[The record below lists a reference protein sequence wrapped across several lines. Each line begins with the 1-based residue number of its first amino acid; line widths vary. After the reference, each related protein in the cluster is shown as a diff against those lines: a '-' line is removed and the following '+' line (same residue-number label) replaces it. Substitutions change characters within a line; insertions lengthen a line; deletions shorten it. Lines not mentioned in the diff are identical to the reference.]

1 MLKAECLADH
11 VDRVKEL
18 PSEELDEFWDELA
31 ILSDQDCSLVWI
43 AAYVTI

>member
-11 VDRVKEL
+11 VDRIEEL
-18 PSEELDEFWDELA
+18 PSEELNEFWDELA
-31 ILSDQDCSLVWI
+31 ILSDHYGSLVWI